1 MSGRH
6 RQVRQPRHRQLRR
19 RHLTRATAVVVA
31 GVLCGLAVPDV
42 AVRAASSAP
51 APAFTRSE
59 KISRTHLG
67 ADGKDVV
74 ADARTF
80 RVSVD
85 TTSGLR
91 DRQEVDVAWSGAHP
105 TGGVY
110 PDSNAPLAAQ
120 QEYPVVV
127 MECRGIDSTKA
138 PATQRLSPETCFTQ
152 TPSERVQARQD
163 FIFPAFRLDR
173 YATASDRQIDV
184 GIPAN
189 APSDCDRYLG
199 GAQHWTPFLAVD
211 GHRYDVGPQ
220 GCAGMPPESVN
231 TVGTFQEANTTYAAS
246 DLNGNGSTKFTI
258 TTADVNASLGCSEA
272 VACSL
277 VVIPIEGISCDPAAT
292 SLPSDDQPVAQGVGP
307 KATTL
312 CETTG
317 SYAAGQ
323 QSNGFFDPG
332 QSDLAVRGEL
342 WWSASNW
349 RNRISVPLHFA
360 HTSDV
365 CALVNNGAPTYVY
378 GSEIMTEAT
387 AQWAPAFC
395 LNRKLFKF
403 QHVQTG
409 EPEAKALLQSG
420 AVKAAFAAA
429 PPTTPFTR
437 PVVQAPV
444 AVSGFA
450 IAYAIDDAKHR
461 AFHNLKLTPRLIAK
475 LMTESYPA
483 TPDVQKLDTPLAHNP
498 LNIAADPEFLALN
511 PGVPADGIVNEAA
524 ATLLSLSSNS
534 DVIESL
540 TSYLAADPDAHA
552 FLAGTP
558 DPWGMVVNPAY
569 KNVTLPTNS
578 WPLLDQWPCPC
589 NDPNTLPGFYNATH
603 NPCLFASPSPWLN
616 LVAAPVASL
625 ATITLDLQF
634 SIANSQITCANAGA
648 PNQKETA
655 YGRET
660 PGERFLLGIVPLAD
674 AVRYRLD
681 TAQLL
686 THVDPAAATKFTN
699 ADGRIFVGPSEAS
712 LTSTATLLRPNPTL
726 GTWPV
731 PYSTMRT
738 SAAGAGAYPGT
749 LLLSADVPTSGL
761 STTDATRYAELLR
774 FAAGPGQTAGTGN
787 GDLPAGFVPM
797 TAATGLDSLAA
808 YTLRAADAV
817 QAQSGAVPSVLG
829 VTPTKP
835 VSAPPPAVGTGG
847 TAPPPAGSTPP
858 DLPRGTVVPPSV
870 APPVVAEPA
879 RPVAAELPAI
889 APTGAWLVPLTL
901 TVLIGSAIVAVGAWL
916 LGRRRA

>member
-6 RQVRQPRHRQLRR
+6 RRQRRPLVR
-19 RHLTRATAVVVA
+19 TSAGVAA
-31 GVLCGLAVPDV
+31 GVLLVLAVPVV
-42 AVRAASSAP
+42 AVHAASTP
-51 APAFTRSE
+51 APAFARSE
-59 KISRTHLG
+59 KITRTHLV
-67 ADGKDVV
+67 DGKDDVV
-74 ADARTF
+74 DSRTF

-91 DRQEVDVAWSGAHP
+91 DRQEIDVTWSGAHP

-110 PDSNAPLAAQ
+110 PDSNAPLASQ

-127 MECRGIDSTKA
+127 MECRGVDSTKVPVA
-138 PATQRLSPETCFTQ
+138 QQLSPETCFTQ
-152 TPSERVQARQD
+152 TPSERVQARED

-189 APSDCDRYLG
+189 VSSDCDRYLG
-199 GAQHWTPFLAVD
+199 GAQHWTPFIAAD

-220 GCAGMPPESVN
+220 GCAGMPPEAAN
-231 TVGTFQEANTTYAAS
+231 TVGAFQEANTTYAAS
-246 DLNGNGSTKFTI
+246 DLNGTGSTKFTI
-258 TTADVNASLGCSEA
+258 TTADVNASLGCSDV

-292 SLPSDDQPVAQGVGP
+292 SLPTDDQPIAQGVGTR
-307 KATTL
+307 ATSL
-312 CETTG
+312 CETSGT
-317 SYAAGQ
+317 YQAGQ
-323 QSNGFFDPG
+323 PSNGFFDPG
-332 QSDLAVRGEL
+332 QEDLAVRGEL

-360 HTSDV
+360 PTGDV

-378 GSEIMTEAT
+378 GSEIMAQAT

-395 LNRKLFKF
+395 LNRKLFKL

-420 AVKAAFAAA
+420 AVEAAFAAA

-450 IAYAIDDAKHR
+450 IAYAIDDAKHH
-461 AFHNLKLTPRLIAK
+461 AYHDLKLTPRLIAK
-475 LMTESYPA
+475 LLTESYPA
-483 TPDVQKLDTPLAHNP
+483 TPDVQKLDAPLAHNP

-540 TSYLAADPDAHA
+540 TSYLAADPDARA
-552 FLAGTP
+552 FLDGKP

-569 KNVTLPTNS
+569 KGIALPTNS

-589 NDPNTLPGFYNATH
+589 NDPNKLPGFYNATH
-603 NPCLFASPSPWLN
+603 NPCLFTSPSPWLN

-625 ATITLDLQF
+625 ATITLDMQF
-634 SIANSQITCANAGA
+634 AIANSQITCANAGA

-674 AVRYRLD
+674 AIRYRLD
-681 TAQLL
+681 TAALL
-686 THVDPAAATKFTN
+686 THVDPISRVKFTD
-699 ADGRIFVGPSEAS
+699 AAGRFFVGPSPES
-712 LTSTATLLRPNPTL
+712 LAATAALLRPNRTL
-726 GTWPV
+726 GTWPI
-731 PYSTMRT
+731 PYATMRT
-738 SAAGAGAYPGT
+738 SPAGAGAYPGT

-761 STTDATRYAELLR
+761 SATDATRYAEFLR
-774 FAAGPGQTAGTGN
+774 FAAGPGQVVGTGN
-787 GDLPAGFVPM
+787 GQLPAGFLPL
-797 TAATGLDSLAA
+797 TAANGLGALAA

-817 QAQSGAVPSVLG
+817 QAQAGGAPSVL
-829 VTPTKP
+829 VVSAPKLAPPP
-835 VSAPPPAVGTGG
+835 VSAANSPPAQAV
-847 TAPPPAGSTPP
+847 APATPNLPPVT
-858 DLPRGTVVPPSV
+858 TPPSV
-870 APPVVAEPA
+870 RPPVVATPA
-879 RPVAAELPAI
+879 RTVAAELPNVTPIEAL
-889 APTGAWLVPLTL
+889 LVPVTL
-901 TVLIGSAIVAVGAWL
+901 WVLIGAGGIAAGAWL
-916 LGRRRA
+916 LGRRSA